1 MTQPIDRVR
10 ASRAPSAPAN
20 TRRPDPLRATKEAVA
35 SRGLLLALG
44 AAFSITVLDYLFA
57 ITPWVSGAIT
67 GIELAALLPWGW
79 VVLTAR
85 GDVEGPA
92 KAKKK
97 TWLGRLAQLLGI
109 VLVVGAVAQKAHL
122 LWVTLGGTRLDLTA
136 GYRSFVIVAFVVW
149 WAGTLGRGDRAQ
161 RFLSEAADH
170 PARSMALSFAVCAFL
185 GGFLLS
191 LPQAVHHFGAVT
203 FLDGL
208 FTATSAVCVT
218 GLSVVDV
225 PGTFTFF
232 GQIVI
237 AVLVQIGGLGIMAL
251 SASFAV
257 LAGRALRV
265 KRSAVLTEMLETGS
279 MASLRRALI
288 GVVGY
293 TFVCEVCGAV
303 ALYFSVEGHP
313 EVALGPGS
321 HHMLAGAGDRVWW
334 AVFHSISAFCNA
346 GFSLSHGGMSGFAE
360 DWPTCTVV
368 SLLIVIGGLGFPV
381 IDELSRNTVHWLRG
395 QRAPRLSLHAR
406 VALRVTGL
414 LIAIPALVLLVLE
427 WEVSFSAFSWPGRV
441 LAAIFQ
447 SVTLRTAGFNTVDF
461 GAMRAATLFLMC
473 VVMFIGASPGSTG
486 GGIKTTTFAALFASL
501 RAELKGA
508 PAAHLLDRELSRGT
522 VRRATA
528 VTILS
533 VGLVFALSSVLMLT
547 EDADPLQIVFE
558 ATSAF
563 STCGLSAGLTP
574 HLSAP
579 GRVAII
585 VGMLAGRIGPLTL
598 ALAMASESQPA
609 PLRLAQEKVMVG

>member
-1 MTQPIDRVR
+1 MPQPIDQVR
-10 ASRAPSAPAN
+10 ASRAPSLPTN
-20 TRRPDPLRATKEAVA
+20 TRRADPLRATKEAMA

-44 AAFSITVLDYLFA
+44 AAFAITVTDYLFA

-67 GIELAALLPWGW
+67 GMELLAMLPWGW
-79 VVLTAR
+79 VILTSKEHGEDR
-85 GDVEGPA
+85 ES
-92 KAKKK
+92 KR
-97 TWLGRLAQLLGI
+97 WLGRLAQLLTI
-109 VLVVGAVAQKAHL
+109 LLVIGALVQKANL
-122 LWVTLGGTRLDLTA
+122 LYVMMQGSRADLA
-136 GYRSFVIVAFVVW
+136 PGYRSFVIVAFVVW

-170 PARSMALSFAVCAFL
+170 PARSMALSFGVCAFL

-218 GLSVVDV
+218 GLTVLDV
-225 PGTFTFF
+225 SGTFTFF

-265 KRSAVLTEMLETGS
+265 KRSAVLAEMLETGS

-293 TFVCEVCGAV
+293 TFFCELCGAV
-303 ALYFSVEGHP
+303 ALYYSVGGRP

-346 GFSLSHGGMSGFAE
+346 GFSLSHGGLSGFAQ
-360 DWPTCTVV
+360 DWPTCTTV
-368 SLLIVIGGLGFPV
+368 SLLIVVGGLGFPV
-381 IDELSRNTVHWLRG
+381 IDELTRNGVCWLRG
-395 QRAPRLSLHAR
+395 ERAPRLSLHAR
-406 VALRVTGL
+406 IALRVSGL

-427 WEVSFSAFSWPGRV
+427 WNASFDGLPWPGRV

-447 SVTLRTAGFNTVDF
+447 SVTLRTAGFNTVDI
-461 GAMRAATLFLMC
+461 GSMRAATLFLLC

-501 RAELKGA
+501 RAELRGA

-533 VGLVFALSSVLMLT
+533 VGLVFALSLVLMLT

-574 HLSAP
+574 ELSAA
-579 GRVAII
+579 GRLTII
-585 VGMLAGRIGPLTL
+585 IGMLAGRIGPLTL
-598 ALAMASESQPA
+598 ALAMASQAAPA
-609 PLRLAQEKVMVG
+609 PLRLVEEKVMVG

>member
-1 MTQPIDRVR
+1 MTHPIDQVR
-10 ASRAPSAPAN
+10 ASRAPAAPAN
-20 TRRPDPLRATKEAVA
+20 VRRTDRLLATKEAMA
-35 SRGLLLALG
+35 QRGLLVALG
-44 AAFSITVLDYLFA
+44 TGFLVTVIDYLFA
-57 ITPWVSGAIT
+57 ITPWVSGGIT
-67 GIELAALLPWGW
+67 GVELAVLIPWAW
-79 VVLTAR
+79 VVFTSRSTSLSAT
-85 GDVEGPA
+85 
-92 KAKKK
+92 KKNK
-97 TWLGRLAQLLGI
+97 GWLGRLAQLLGV
-109 VLVVGAVAQKAHL
+109 VLVIGAVAQKAYL
-122 LWVTLGGTRLDLTA
+122 LWVTLRGSPLDLTA
-136 GYRSFVIVAFVVW
+136 GYRSFVVVTFVVW
-149 WAGTLGRGDRAQ
+149 WVGTLGRGDRAQ

-191 LPQAVHHFGAVT
+191 LPQAVHHFGSVT

-237 AVLVQIGGLGIMAL
+237 AVLAQIGGLGIMAL

-265 KRSAVLTEMLETGS
+265 KRSAVLAEMLETGS
-279 MASLRRALI
+279 MSSLKRALI

-293 TFVCEVCGAV
+293 TLLCELIGAV
-303 ALYFSVEGHP
+303 ALYYCVGRFP
-313 EVALGPGS
+313 EVAQGPGS
-321 HHMLAGAGDRVWW
+321 HHLLAGAGNRVWW

-346 GFSLSHGGMSGFAE
+346 GFSLSHGGLSGFAE
-360 DWPTCTVV
+360 DWPTCTTV

-381 IDELSRNTVHWLRG
+381 IDELLRNAIAWLR
-395 QRAPRLSLHAR
+395 RERPSRLSLHAR
-406 VALRVTGL
+406 VAIKATGL

-427 WEVSFSAFSWPGRV
+427 WDASFGALSWPGRL
-441 LAAIFQ
+441 LAALFQ
-447 SVTLRTAGFNTVDF
+447 SITLRTAGFNTVDI
-461 GAMRAATLFLMC
+461 GAMRHATLFLMC
-473 VVMFIGASPGSTG
+473 IVMFIGASPGSTG
-486 GGIKTTTFAALFASL
+486 GGIKTTTFAALYASL
-501 RAELKGA
+501 RAELRGA

-533 VGLVFALSSVLMLT
+533 VGLILVLGLALMLS
-547 EDADPLQIVFE
+547 EDADPLHVVFE

-574 HLSAP
+574 ELSAP
-579 GRVAII
+579 GRIAII
-585 VGMLAGRIGPLTL
+585 IGMLAGRIGPLTL
-598 ALAMASESQPA
+598 ALAMANESKPA
-609 PLRLAQEKVMVG
+609 PLRLVEEKVMVG